1 MELILP
7 KIQLVPYL
15 SDSESEEEEAEEIII
30 PTIEELF
37 ERVWIHIQVRS
48 SEPGPAP
55 TNPRQELFSNSND
68 TINITSSSGSV
79 RNLTTND
86 PKPRT
91 PPSLIP
97 LYSFDVAGVSG
108 QVKCN
113 EIAGN
118 NRPAPSSEEKNDDD
132 EPETKRPRNKYMQ
145 NPKDK
150 MFYCP
155 EETCKYFTPNP
166 RSLATH
172 MNRTHKIPDILC
184 EICQQ

>member
-37 ERVWIHIQVRS
+37 ERVWIRIQVRS

-55 TNPRQELFSNSND
+55 TNPRQELFSKSND
-68 TINITSSSGSV
+68 VIKITSSSGSV
-79 RNLTTND
+79 RNVAIND
-86 PKPRT
+86 PKPRSQ
-91 PPSLIP
+91 PSMKP
-97 LYSFDVAGVSG
+97 LYSFEVAGVSG
-108 QVKCN
+108 PVKCN
-113 EIAGN
+113 IIVGN
-118 NRPAPSSEEKNDDD
+118 NKPAPSSEKNDED
-132 EPETKRPRNKYMQ
+132 EPKTKKPRNRYTQ

-155 EETCKYFTPNP
+155 IETCTYYAPTPLY
-166 RSLATH
+166 LATH
-172 MNRTHKIPDILC
+172 MSRNHKTPDFVC
-184 EICQQ
+184 EICQK